1 MTEQYVYFFDEI
13 DKVEAKVGGMDKVKN
28 LLGGKGG
35 NLAEIARQ
43 GIPVPHGFTISTE
56 ACTIFYKQDPPAL
69 PDSIWEE
76 INQKIKELETKTEK
90 QFGSE
95 EKPLLVSCRSGA
107 RVSMPGM
114 MDTVLNIGLNDVT
127 CQAMINLT
135 QNPRFVWDSY
145 RRLLQGYGA
154 IVMGISDEKFEAAL
168 KAMQTEKEYKSD
180 NDVPAEDWEALVGTY
195 KQIIETEKGA
205 PFPQDPIEQLKGA
218 IMAVFQSWNSERA
231 IEYRKRFGF
240 SDDWGTAVNV
250 MAMVFGN
257 MGETSA
263 SGVTFT
269 RNPSTGENKL
279 WGDFLVNSQG
289 EDVVAGV
296 RTPQHIDQLE
306 QVLPEVYNQLLEIGH
321 KLEGF
326 FKEVQDIEFTIENG
340 VLWILQTRN
349 GKKTSKAIIKCNV
362 DLAKEGV
369 ITKEEALKRVT
380 SNDIETILHPH
391 FEKSDLD
398 SAASKLFTTGVNA
411 SPGAGVG
418 QIYFD
423 ADKCKEMA
431 GQGQNVI
438 LVRQFTKPD
447 DFGGMVVSKGLF
459 TAEGGAASHASVV
472 ARQVGIP
479 AVVGC
484 SSINID
490 ADAKTV
496 TCGENVLKEGDFV
509 SIDGSTGQVFM
520 DQIPMVAPN
529 ISEQEDLLEL
539 LNWADEICEKTD
551 GRESINQRP
560 TRGLKVLANADTPQD
575 AEKAKQLG
583 AKGIGLCRTEHMFLG
598 DRTQYVQKMV
608 MAENEDERKEA
619 MDELYNFLEE
629 DFLSMFDTMSGLPVI
644 VRLLDPP
651 LHEFLPDMLETA
663 GEIAAAKERNKLEGK
678 DKEKEENEDD
688 EDDEDKQKE
697 KLYQN
702 ILKYHE
708 TNPMT
713 GFRGVRLCLLIPGLL
728 EMQVRAIASAAC
740 KLKADEKDPIV
751 EIMVPL
757 VCTEEELKVV
767 KEIMDK
773 EIESVMKENEI
784 KNLHIKYG
792 TMIEVPRAAL
802 IADKISQY
810 AEFFSFGTNDLTQ
823 LGFGYSRDD
832 AGFIQTYRS
841 KGMIQTNPFQTIDKG
856 IGKLMKIATERGRKT
871 RPDLTVGICGEH
883 GGDPE
888 TIKFCH
894 SIGMDYVSCSP
905 LRIPAA
911 RFTAAHAVLDAQK

>member
-1 MTEQYVYFFDEI
+1 MSEQYVFFFDEI
-13 DKVEAKVGGMDKVKN
+13 EKVEAKVGGMDKVKN

-69 PDSIWEE
+69 PDSIWDE
-76 INQKIKELETKTEK
+76 INAKIKELEAKTEK

-154 IVMGISDEKFEAAL
+154 IVMGIPDEKFEEAL
-168 KAMQTEKEYKSD
+168 KQMQTEKEYKSD
-180 NDVPAEDWEALVGTY
+180 NDVQAEDWEALVGTY
-195 KQIIETEKGA
+195 KQIIEEAKGS
-205 PFPQDPIEQLKGA
+205 PFPQDPIDQLKGA

-306 QVLPEVYNQLLEIGH
+306 QVLPEVYTQLLDIGH
-321 KLEGF
+321 KLESF
-326 FKEVQDIEFTIENG
+326 FRDVQDIEFTIENG

-369 ITKEEALKRVT
+369 ITKEEALRRVT

-391 FEKSDLD
+391 FEKADLD
-398 SAASKLFTTGVNA
+398 AAASKLFTTGVNA

-431 GQGQNVI
+431 AGGQSVI

-459 TAEGGAASHASVV
+459 TAEGGAASHAAVV

-484 SSINID
+484 SQINID
-490 ADAKTV
+490 VAAKTV
-496 TCGENVLKEGDFV
+496 TCGENVLKEGDWV
-509 SIDGSTGQVFM
+509 SIDGTSGQVFM
-520 DQIPMVAPN
+520 DQIPMVDPN
-529 ISEQEDLLEL
+529 LSEQEELLEL
-539 LNWADEICEKTD
+539 LNWADEICEQEN
-551 GRESINQRP
+551 GRESVNNGP

-575 AEKAKQLG
+575 AEKARQLG

-608 MAENEDERKEA
+608 MADNEEERKEA
-619 MDELYNFLEE
+619 MEELEGMLVE
-629 DFLSMFDTMSGLPVI
+629 DFTQMFDTMSGLPVI

-651 LHEFLPDMLETA
+651 LHEFLPDMLETV
-663 GEIAAAKERNKLEGK
+663 GEIAAAKERAKLEGK
-678 DKEKEENEDD
+678 DKEADD
-688 EDDEDKQKE
+688 EDEDEEAKE
-697 KLYQN
+697 REKMWAN
-702 ILKYHE
+702 IQKYHE

-728 EMQVRAIASAAC
+728 EMQIRAIVNAVC
-740 KLKADEKDPIV
+740 TVKADEKDPIV

-757 VCTEEELKVV
+757 VVTEEELKAV
-767 KEIMDK
+767 KAVMDK
-773 EIESVMKENEI
+773 EIESVLKEREMKNI
-784 KNLHIKYG
+784 HIKYG

-802 IADKISQY
+802 IADKISEY

-832 AGFIQTYRS
+832 AGFIQEYRS
-841 KGMIQTNPFQTIDKG
+841 RGMFQTNPFQTIDKG

-871 RPDLTVGICGEH
+871 RNDLMVGICGEH
-883 GGDPE
+883 GGDPD
-888 TIKFCH
+888 TIRFCH

-911 RFTAAHAVLDAQK
+911 RFTAAHAVLDAKK